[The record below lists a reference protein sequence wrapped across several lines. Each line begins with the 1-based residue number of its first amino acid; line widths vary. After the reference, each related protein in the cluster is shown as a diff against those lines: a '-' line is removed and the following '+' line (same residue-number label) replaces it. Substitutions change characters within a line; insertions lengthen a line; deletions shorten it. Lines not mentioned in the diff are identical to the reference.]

1 MKRAD
6 TLTAL
11 LLFAVA
17 LAVIWEG
24 RRLGFGWSTD
34 GPESGFFPFYL
45 GLGLAVCSIV
55 SLLQAQV
62 MSPAKRFIEPGKL
75 APVAKVALPAVV
87 MVGLI
92 HVVGLYIA
100 TALYMALYMRW
111 IGRHSWL
118 LVVVLSVGIPVGTF
132 LVFEKWFLVPMPK
145 GPIESWLGY

>member
-1 MKRAD
+1 VKRAD

-11 LLFAVA
+11 LLLAVA
-17 LAVIWEG
+17 VLVVSEG
-24 RRLGFGWSTD
+24 WRLGFGWSTD

-55 SLLQAQV
+55 SLLQAQA
-62 MSPAKRFIEPGKL
+62 MSPARRFIEPGKL
-75 APVAKVALPAVV
+75 APVAKVALPAVA

-92 HVVGLYIA
+92 HVVGLYVA

-118 LVVVLSVGIPVGTF
+118 LVVVLSVGIPVVTF
-132 LVFEKWFLVPMPK
+132 LIFEKWFLVPMPK
-145 GPIESWLGY
+145 GPLETWLGY

>member
-17 LAVIWEG
+17 LGVIWEG

-75 APVAKVALPAVV
+75 APVAKVALPAVA

-92 HVVGLYIA
+92 HVVGLYVA

-132 LVFEKWFLVPMPK
+132 LIFERWFLVPMPK
-145 GPIESWLGY
+145 GPLETWLGY